1 MTVAVYPTVGQLAP
15 SVTHLHISDTDSH
28 RHLPVSRHKLI
39 NFWPLLTYITSRNTG
54 TLSLEQSND
63 GFEDLA
69 LATRMSQ
76 LEFVALNEKTLAFA
90 DYLGCYATD
99 LNSLQTLVVAAAAER
114 SERVNLTGLLYL
126 MPCSLATLDI
136 AARPFAA
143 KLAEEVADAFVDNY
157 FGVSGLLLL
166 RLPGE
171 AGLAL
176 RRDESMAEAAK
187 QLKRAATEAEARGVH
202 VEWV

>member
-1 MTVAVYPTVGQLAP
+1 M
-15 SVTHLHISDTDSH
+15 
-28 RHLPVSRHKLI
+28 
-39 NFWPLLTYITSRNTG
+39 
-54 TLSLEQSND
+54 
-63 GFEDLA
+63 
-69 LATRMSQ
+69 
-76 LEFVALNEKTLAFA
+76 NEKTLAFA